1 MADGG
6 RGKEA
11 IGQPLFRPTAAF
23 RWPMAEQTGASMRY
37 LVVPFAC
44 VLLAHR
50 AAAQNESVLR
60 QAFEGKVVVVKID
73 MPATSKG
80 VDVYPLDPMAVD
92 FREVAQRLKD
102 NSTSLR
108 IGQQVMVTKVL
119 VKKNSHVEFQLGGG
133 GYGTFGDNTS
143 DGSGLNSVNQG
154 ETRAEKAL
162 RDSIKKAQGPTKRK
176 QFEKE
181 LASVRSERE
190 RENARAQAEAK
201 QAQSVIEANLRAKRA
216 ESGSRFNVRYR
227 NGIPPDALTP
237 DGLMRALAQYVDFGA
252 AGGAVASGG
261 ASSGTPGQALTSG
274 SGSRSS
280 PTSIRKGLLLEEV
293 EAILG
298 PAATADERKEG
309 TLTVLK
315 RTYRKDGQK
324 ILASFVNGVLI
335 DFAITPN

>member
-1 MADGG
+1 
-6 RGKEA
+6 
-11 IGQPLFRPTAAF
+11 
-23 RWPMAEQTGASMRY
+23 MRY
-37 LVVPFAC
+37 PI
-44 VLLAHR
+44 VLLAFCLLADR
-50 AAAQNESVLR
+50 ASAQTESVLR

-162 RDSIKKAQGPTKRK
+162 RDSIKHAPGPTKRK

-181 LASVRSERE
+181 LASLREERE
-190 RENARAQAEAK
+190 RENARAEAEAK
-201 QAQSVIEANLRAKRA
+201 QAQSVMEANLRAKRA

-227 NGIPPDALTP
+227 NGIPGDALTP
-237 DGLMRALAQYVDFGA
+237 DGLMRALAQYIDFGP
-252 AGGAVASGG
+252 ASGV
-261 ASSGTPGQALTSG
+261 ASSGGG
-274 SGSRSS
+274 SGKAYASL
-280 PTSIRKGLLLEEV
+280 RKGLLLDEV
-293 EAILG
+293 ETLLG
-298 PAATADERKEG
+298 PAAMASETKEG

-324 ILASFVNGVLI
+324 ISASFVNEVLI
-335 DFAITPN
+335 DFAITPQ

>member
-1 MADGG
+1 
-6 RGKEA
+6 
-11 IGQPLFRPTAAF
+11 
-23 RWPMAEQTGASMRY
+23 MRY
-37 LVVPFAC
+37 LAIPFAIT
-44 VLLAHR
+44 LLAQVAR
-50 AAAQNESVLR
+50 AQNESALR
-60 QAFEGKVVVVKID
+60 QAFEGKVVTVRID
-73 MPATSKG
+73 MPATSRG

-119 VKKNSHVEFQLGGG
+119 VKKNSHIEFQLGGG
-133 GYGTFGDNTS
+133 GYGTLGDNTS
-143 DGSGLNSVNQG
+143 DGSGINAVSQG
-154 ETRAEKAL
+154 ETKAEKAL

-181 LASVRSERE
+181 LASLRSERE
-190 RENARAQAEAK
+190 RENARAEAEAK

-227 NGIPPDALTP
+227 NGIPADALTP
-237 DGLMRALAQYVDFGA
+237 DGLMRALSQYVEFGA

-261 ASSGTPGQALTSG
+261 
-274 SGSRSS
+274 GSR
-280 PTSIRKGLLLEEV
+280 PATSTALRKGLLLEEV
-293 EAILG
+293 EGLLG
-298 PAATADERKEG
+298 PAATADEKKEG

-335 DFAITPN
+335 DFSITPQ

>member
-1 MADGG
+1 
-6 RGKEA
+6 
-11 IGQPLFRPTAAF
+11 
-23 RWPMAEQTGASMRY
+23 MRY

-50 AAAQNESVLR
+50 AHGQNESVLR

-80 VDVYPLDPMAVD
+80 VDVYPLDPMAID

-181 LASVRSERE
+181 LASVRAERE

-227 NGIPPDALTP
+227 NGIPQDALTP
-237 DGLMRALAQYVDFGA
+237 DGLMRALAQYVDFGGG
-252 AGGAVASGG
+252 GGAVASGG

-274 SGSRSS
+274 GGSRSS

-293 EAILG
+293 EAMLG

-335 DFAITPN
+335 DFAITPIADG